1 MESGGPPDQQPGGG
15 PPPPPPAGSGTP
27 PPPPPPPGAPP
38 GAGPQSP
45 GTGPQ
50 PPGPQSPGPQS
61 PPPAPG
67 PQSPGSPPGAGPQP
81 PGPPPGQQWGAP
93 PGAAPQGYGQPGY
106 GQPGQAPGYQPPPGY
121 GTPGAPVAYGYAPA
135 LPPVLQGREF
145 AGYGARVGAYLLD
158 TIVVLLGLIIFGYLL
173 QCWFMG
179 REDNWNGQTIGRRA
193 CGIRAIR
200 EDGQPWN
207 FGTALL
213 REFVIKYLLFG
224 LIGGFVFFGWLV
236 DVLWPLWDERK
247 QALHDKVIG
256 SYVVKA

>member
-1 MESGGPPDQQPGGG
+1 MESGGPPEQQSGGG
-15 PPPPPPAGSGTP
+15 PPPPPAPGSGTP
-27 PPPPPPPGAPP
+27 PPPP
-38 GAGPQSP
+38 
-45 GTGPQ
+45 
-50 PPGPQSPGPQS
+50 
-61 PPPAPG
+61 
-67 PQSPGSPPGAGPQP
+67 
-81 PGPPPGQQWGAP
+81 PPPGQQWGAP
-93 PGAAPQGYGQPGY
+93 PGAAPPPGYGQPGYGQPGY
-106 GQPGQAPGYQPPPGY
+106 GQPGQPPGYQQPGY
-121 GTPGAPVAYGYAPA
+121 GTPGAPVAYGYVPA

-158 TIVVLLGLIIFGYLL
+158 AIIVILGLVIFGYLL

-224 LIGGFVFFGWLV
+224 VIGGFLFFGWLV